1 MSFLE
6 VQDHSHCDLERW
18 IEEPHFHTSIGR
30 RSSLVT
36 KLIMIMRV
44 MSKKRRR
51 RRRA

>member
-1 MSFLE
+1 MSSQE
-6 VQDHSHCDLERW
+6 VQEHSHYDLERW

-30 RSSLVT
+30 RSSLMT

-44 MSKKRRR
+44 ISKNRRR